1 MKERV
6 LITRKIFPEAL
17 ALLKEQGIAY
27 EMHEGPPLTKQEL
40 RRRIEGAEGLICLLS
55 DRIDR
60 EVLEAG
66 RGLRIVANVAVGYDN
81 IDVQAASELG
91 IMVTNTPEVLTEA
104 TADLTFGLILAVARR
119 IVEGDRL
126 VRSGGFHGWEL
137 DLLLGAEVHHK
148 TLGIVGLGRI
158 GQAVARRA
166 HGFGMEILYFDPIRR
181 PEVERELGARF
192 VGLEELLRRSD
203 FVSLHL
209 PLTPQTRHLLG
220 KRELGLMKPT
230 AFLINAARGPIVDEA
245 ALVEALKAGKL
256 AGAGL
261 DVFEH
266 EPNVHPELLKLDNV
280 VLTPHIGSAGRE
292 TRVKMALMAVEN
304 LLAALSGQRP
314 PNLVNPE
321 VWPSLVKRA
330 RPG

>member
-1 MKERV
+1 MRQIF
-6 LITRKIFPEAL
+6 ITRKIFPEAL
-17 ALLKEQGIAY
+17 ALLEEHGLAY
-27 EMHEGPPLTKQEL
+27 EMNAGPPLRKAEL
-40 RRRIEGAEGLICLLS
+40 LAKVREAEVAGLICLLS

-66 RGLRIVANVAVGYDN
+66 KALKVVANVAVGYDN
-81 IDVQAASELG
+81 IDLQAASELG
-91 IMVTNTPEVLTEA
+91 VMVTNTPEVLTEA
-104 TADLTFGLILAVARR
+104 TADLTFGLILALARR
-119 IVEGDRL
+119 IVEGDKL
-126 VRSGGFHGWEL
+126 VREGGFHGWEL

-166 HGFGMEILYFDPIRR
+166 RGFGMEVLYSDPVRR
-181 PEVERELGARF
+181 PELERELEAQF
-192 VGLEELLRRSD
+192 ISLEELLQRSD

-220 KRELGLMKPT
+220 KKELGLMKPT
-230 AFLINAARGPIVDEA
+230 AFLINVARGPIVDEA
-245 ALVEALKAGKL
+245 ALVEALKAGRL
-256 AGAGL
+256 AGAAL

-266 EPNVHPELLKLDNV
+266 EPEVHPELLELANV

-292 TRVKMALMAVEN
+292 TRVKMAIMAAEN
-304 LLAALSGQRP
+304 VIAALAGQRP

-321 VWPSLVKRA
+321 VWRA
-330 RPG
+330 

>member
-1 MKERV
+1 MKRV
-6 LITRKIFPEAL
+6 LITRRLFPEAL

-27 EMHEGPPLTKQEL
+27 EMNEGPPLPKQEL
-40 RRRIEGAEGLICLLS
+40 VRRIGGVEGLICLLS

-66 RGLRIVANVAVGYDN
+66 KALRVVANVAVGYDN
-81 IDVQAASELG
+81 IDLQAANELG

-126 VRSGGFHGWEL
+126 VREGRFHGWEL

-148 TLGIVGLGRI
+148 TLGIVGFGRI

-166 HGFGMEILYFDPIRR
+166 RGFGMEILYYDPIRR
-181 PEVERELGARF
+181 PELERELGARF
-192 VGLEELLRRSD
+192 VQLEELLSRSD

-209 PLTPQTRHLLG
+209 PLTPQTRHLIG
-220 KRELGLMKPT
+220 REELGLMKPT
-230 AFLINAARGPIVDEA
+230 AFLINVARGPVVDEA
-245 ALVEALKAGKL
+245 ALVEALKSGKL

-261 DVFEH
+261 DVFEQ
-266 EPNVHPELLKLDNV
+266 EPHVHPELLRMSNV

-292 TRVKMALMAVEN
+292 TRVRMALMAVEN
-304 LLAALSGQRP
+304 VLAALAGRRP

-321 VWPSLVKRA
+321 AWPA

>member
-1 MKERV
+1 MKRV
-6 LITRKIFPEAL
+6 FITRKIFSEAL
-17 ALLKEQGIAY
+17 ELLRKQGLAY
-27 EMHEGPPLTKQEL
+27 QMHAGPPLSKAEL
-40 RRRIEGAEGLICLLS
+40 LEKVREVEGLICLLS

-60 EVLEAG
+60 AVLEAS
-66 RGLRIVANVAVGYDN
+66 RALRVVANVAVGYDN

-119 IVEGDRL
+119 IVEGDKL
-126 VRSGGFHGWEL
+126 VREGGFHGWEL

-148 TLGIVGLGRI
+148 ILGIVGLGRI
-158 GQAVARRA
+158 GEAVARRA
-166 HGFGMEILYFDPIRR
+166 QGFGMEILYFDPVRR
-181 PEVERELGARF
+181 PELERALGAEF

-209 PLTPQTRHLLG
+209 PLRPQTRHLLG
-220 KRELGLMKPT
+220 KKELELMKPT

-245 ALVEALKAGKL
+245 ALVEALKAGRL

-261 DVFEH
+261 DVFER
-266 EPNVHPELLKLDNV
+266 EPEVHPELLKLANV
-280 VLTPHIGSAGRE
+280 VLTPHLGSAGRE
-292 TRVKMALMAVEN
+292 TRVKMAIIAVEN
-304 LLAALSGQRP
+304 VLAALAGRRP

-321 VWPSLVKRA
+321 VWQA
-330 RPG
+330 RLG

>member
-1 MKERV
+1 MRRV
-6 LITRKIFPEAL
+6 LITRKLFPEAL
-17 ALLKEQGIAY
+17 ALLEDQGVAY
-27 EMHEGPPLTKQEL
+27 EMNEGPPLPKREL
-40 RRRIEGAEGLICLLS
+40 LRKVAGVDGLICLLS

-66 RGLRIVANVAVGYDN
+66 KALRVVANVAVGYDN

-126 VRSGGFHGWEL
+126 VREGGFKGWEL

-148 TLGIVGLGRI
+148 TLGIVGFGRI

-166 HGFGMEILYFDPIRR
+166 RGFGMEVLYYDPIRR
-181 PEVERELGARF
+181 PELERELGAQF
-192 VGLEELLRRSD
+192 VQLKELLSRSD

-209 PLTPQTRHLLG
+209 PLTPQTRHLIG
-220 KRELGLMKPT
+220 REELGLMKPS
-230 AFLINAARGPIVDEA
+230 AFLINVARGPIVDEA
-245 ALVEALKAGKL
+245 ALVEALKSGEL

-266 EPNVHPELLKLDNV
+266 EPDVHPELLRMSNV

-292 TRVKMALMAVEN
+292 TRLRMALMAVEN
-304 LLAALSGQRP
+304 VLAALAGRRP

-321 VWPSLVKRA
+321 VWP
-330 RPG
+330 

>member
-1 MKERV
+1 MKV
-6 LITRKIFPEAL
+6 FITRKIFPEAL
-17 ALLKEQGIAY
+17 ALLEGRGLAY
-27 EMHEGPPLTKQEL
+27 EMNAGPPLGKAEL
-40 RRRIEGAEGLICLLS
+40 VAKVREAGVAGLICLLS

-66 RGLRIVANVAVGYDN
+66 KALKVVANVAVGYDN

-119 IVEGDRL
+119 IVEGDKL
-126 VRSGGFHGWEL
+126 VRRGGFHGWEL

-166 HGFGMEILYFDPIRR
+166 SGFGMEILYYDPVRR
-181 PEVERELGARF
+181 PELEQELGAEF

-209 PLTPQTRHLLG
+209 PLMPQTRHLLG
-220 KRELGLMKPT
+220 KRELELMKPT
-230 AFLINAARGPIVDEA
+230 AFLINVARGPIVDEA
-245 ALVEALKAGKL
+245 ALVEALKAGRL

-266 EPNVHPELLKLDNV
+266 EPEVHPELLELANV

-292 TRVKMALMAVEN
+292 TRVKMAIMAVEN
-304 LLAALSGQRP
+304 VFAALSGRRP

-321 VWPSLVKRA
+321 VWQT
-330 RPG
+330 

>member
-1 MKERV
+1 MKRV
-6 LITRKIFPEAL
+6 LITRRIFPEAFEFL
-17 ALLKEQGIAY
+17 RERGLAY
-27 EMHEGPPLTKQEL
+27 EMNEGPPLGKAEL
-40 RRRIEGAEGLICLLS
+40 LAKVREAEGLICLLS

-66 RGLRIVANVAVGYDN
+66 KALKVVANVAVGYDN
-81 IDVQAASELG
+81 IDLQAASELG

-119 IVEGDRL
+119 IVEGDKL
-126 VRSGGFHGWEL
+126 VRGGGFHGWEL

-148 TLGIVGLGRI
+148 TLGIIGLGRI

-166 HGFGMEILYFDPIRR
+166 RGFGMEILYYDPVRR
-181 PEVERELGARF
+181 PELEQELSAES
-192 VGLEELLRRSD
+192 VGLEELLQRSD

-220 KRELGLMKPT
+220 KRELELMKPT
-230 AFLINAARGPIVDEA
+230 AFLINVARGPIIDEE
-245 ALVEALKAGKL
+245 ALVQTLRSGKL
-256 AGAGL
+256 AGAAL

-266 EPNVHPELLKLDNV
+266 EPEVHPELHELANV

-292 TRVKMALMAVEN
+292 TRVKMALMAAEN
-304 LLAALSGQRP
+304 VIAALAGRRP
-314 PNLVNPE
+314 PNLVNAE
-321 VWPSLVKRA
+321 VWQA
-330 RPG
+330 